1 MAAIDAFAF
10 GLVSVNRFFAN
21 WQPCDIGLSR
31 KQTYLPMESAKDIIK
46 RFVEE
51 LWNARRLD
59 VADQIFSEDC
69 VTHQL
74 RSGVPAE
81 HAHRGPREIKEHVS
95 GWLMSFPD
103 LRFNIEQMIAERD
116 RVVSQLVMEG
126 THQGNWMGISPTG
139 KRLQIRMITIH
150 RIENGK
156 IVEDWV
162 LVELLGL
169 FQQLGAIPDTAELI
183 HNFAQRAD
191 SGSH

>member
-1 MAAIDAFAF
+1 
-10 GLVSVNRFFAN
+10 
-21 WQPCDIGLSR
+21 
-31 KQTYLPMESAKDIIK
+31 MEQAKHIIK

-74 RSGVPAE
+74 RSGVLAE
-81 HAHRGPREIKEHVS
+81 PAHRGPQAMKEHVS

-103 LRFNIEQMIAERD
+103 LRFKIEQMITDRD

-126 THQGNWMGISPTG
+126 THQGTWMGISPTG

-150 RIENGK
+150 RIANSK
-156 IVEDWV
+156 IAEDWV
-162 LVELLGL
+162 LVESLGF
-169 FQQLGAIPDTAELI
+169 FQQLGVLPDTEELI
-183 HNFAQRAD
+183 RNFAQHAD